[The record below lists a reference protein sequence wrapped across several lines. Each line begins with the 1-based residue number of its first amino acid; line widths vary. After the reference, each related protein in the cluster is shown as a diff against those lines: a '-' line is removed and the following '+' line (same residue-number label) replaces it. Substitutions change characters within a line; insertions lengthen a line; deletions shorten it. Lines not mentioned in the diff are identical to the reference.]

1 MITKVYSAIPY
12 GYNGK
17 IIEVEA
23 SLVKGLPVFNLVGMA
38 DKTIFESRDRVRN
51 AIQNSDLTFPLQKV
65 TVNLAPA
72 NLTKTGSTLDLPIA
86 IAILA
91 GSKQLTPLNI
101 MHKFFVG
108 ELSLSGD
115 LRPVFGIINI
125 VEAARD
131 AGFTEIYLP
140 SKNLNSAAI
149 VDNIKLFPVQNLRQ
163 LFLHLK
169 GQTLITPITS
179 QNYQPVRSSTTMEF
193 DTTLDQVY
201 GLNFAKRALTL
212 ALAGHHNILFSGPP
226 GSGKTLLAKT
236 IPALLSRPSTHELLE
251 ITKLKELSKSL
262 NTADSRP
269 FRSPHHSSSTCSIVG
284 GGNPII
290 PGEIS
295 LAHHGVLFLD
305 ELPEFSRQVIEALRQ
320 PLEDHQITI
329 ARTKE
334 KVTYPANFILVA
346 TMNPCPCGF
355 YGNQIKRCTCTPNE
369 IQRYQK
375 KISGPIL
382 DRIDIKVNVP
392 YLGNQ
397 KILDQFNLAT
407 LSSAHEQPL
416 THHVIKNCIQ
426 EALEYQK
433 FRYQTDQLFNGTLS
447 SSQITKFIHL
457 KDPEKKHLE
466 QASSKLQLSA
476 RALLKIIR
484 LSRTIADLDHSSDI
498 KIQHLSEAISF
509 NQP

>member
-1 MITKVYSAIPY
+1 
-12 GYNGK
+12 
-17 IIEVEA
+17 
-23 SLVKGLPVFNLVGMA
+23 MA

-51 AIQNSDLTFPLQKV
+51 AIQNSDLIFPLQKV

-290 PGEIS
+290 PGEN
-295 LAHHGVLFLD
+295 
-305 ELPEFSRQVIEALRQ
+305 LPRTSRR
-320 PLEDHQITI
+320 PL
-329 ARTKE
+329 
-334 KVTYPANFILVA
+334 
-346 TMNPCPCGF
+346 
-355 YGNQIKRCTCTPNE
+355 
-369 IQRYQK
+369 
-375 KISGPIL
+375 S
-382 DRIDIKVNVP
+382 
-392 YLGNQ
+392 
-397 KILDQFNLAT
+397 
-407 LSSAHEQPL
+407 
-416 THHVIKNCIQ
+416 
-426 EALEYQK
+426 
-433 FRYQTDQLFNGTLS
+433 
-447 SSQITKFIHL
+447 
-457 KDPEKKHLE
+457 
-466 QASSKLQLSA
+466 
-476 RALLKIIR
+476 
-484 LSRTIADLDHSSDI
+484 
-498 KIQHLSEAISF
+498 
-509 NQP
+509 

>member
-91 GSKQLTPLNI
+91 GSKQLTSLNI

-140 SKNLNSAAI
+140 SENLNSAAI

-169 GQTLITPITS
+169 GQTLITPVTS
-179 QNYQPVRSSTTMEF
+179 QNYQPVRSSTTMKF

-236 IPALLSRPSTHELLE
+236 IPALLPRPSTHELLE
-251 ITKLKELSKSL
+251 ITKLKELSKTL

-334 KVTYPANFILVA
+334 KVTHPA
-346 TMNPCPCGF
+346 
-355 YGNQIKRCTCTPNE
+355 NE

-407 LSSAHEQPL
+407 LSSTQEQPL

-457 KDPEKKHLE
+457 KNPEKKHLE

>member
-1 MITKVYSAIPY
+1 MITKVYSAIPC

-51 AIQNSDLTFPLQKV
+51 AIQNSDLTFPPQKV

-72 NLTKTGSTLDLPIA
+72 NLIKTGSTLDLPIA

-91 GSKQLTPLNI
+91 GSKQLTSLDI

-115 LRPVFGIINI
+115 LRPVYGIINI

-140 SKNLNSAAI
+140 SGNLNSAAI
-149 VDNIKLFPVQNLRQ
+149 VDGIKLFPIKNLRQ

-169 GQTLITPITS
+169 GQTPIAPISS
-179 QNYQPVRSSTTMEF
+179 QHYQPPRPSSITNF

-212 ALAGHHNILFSGPP
+212 ALAGHHNILFCGPP

-236 IPALLSRPSTHELLE
+236 IPALLPQPNTHELLE
-251 ITKLKELSKSL
+251 ITKLTELSKAL
-262 NTADSRP
+262 NTIYSRP
-269 FRSPHHSSSTCSIVG
+269 FRSPHHSSSACAVIG
-284 GGNPII
+284 GGNPIT

-305 ELPEFSRQVIEALRQ
+305 ELPEFSRQIIEALRQ

-355 YGNQIKRCTCTPNE
+355 YGSKIKPCTCTPNE

-397 KILDQFNLAT
+397 KILNQFNLVNP
-407 LSSAHEQPL
+407 SSIQEQPL
-416 THHVIKNCIQ
+416 THHFIKNSIQ
-426 EALEYQK
+426 EALDYQK
-433 FRYQTDQLFNGTLS
+433 SRYQTDQLYNGILS

-457 KDPEKKHLE
+457 NDPEKRHLE
-466 QASSKLQLSA
+466 QASNKLQLSA
-476 RALLKIIR
+476 RSLLKIIR
-484 LSRTIADLDHSSDI
+484 LSRTIADLDHSNNI

>member
-101 MHKFFVG
+101 THKFFVG

-140 SKNLNSAAI
+140 RENLNSAAI

-169 GQTLITPITS
+169 GQTLITPVTS
-179 QNYQPVRSSTTMEF
+179 QNYQPARSSTTMKF

-236 IPALLSRPSTHELLE
+236 IPALLPRPSAHELLE
-251 ITKLKELSKSL
+251 ITKLKELSKTL
-262 NTADSRP
+262 NIVDSRP

-284 GGNPII
+284 GGNPSYQEKSPSHITVFS
-290 PGEIS
+290 S
-295 LAHHGVLFLD
+295 LMNYLNFLVK
-305 ELPEFSRQVIEALRQ
+305 S
-320 PLEDHQITI
+320 
-329 ARTKE
+329 
-334 KVTYPANFILVA
+334 
-346 TMNPCPCGF
+346 
-355 YGNQIKRCTCTPNE
+355 
-369 IQRYQK
+369 
-375 KISGPIL
+375 
-382 DRIDIKVNVP
+382 
-392 YLGNQ
+392 
-397 KILDQFNLAT
+397 
-407 LSSAHEQPL
+407 
-416 THHVIKNCIQ
+416 
-426 EALEYQK
+426 
-433 FRYQTDQLFNGTLS
+433 
-447 SSQITKFIHL
+447 
-457 KDPEKKHLE
+457 
-466 QASSKLQLSA
+466 
-476 RALLKIIR
+476 
-484 LSRTIADLDHSSDI
+484 
-498 KIQHLSEAISF
+498 
-509 NQP
+509 